1 MASKQSQIDKDIDA
15 ALSNIVMG
23 IGHGFKMIFYG
34 IKKLN
39 SIKNVVFLLVMLA
52 ISVLAYV
59 YRNPVFDCL
68 KSVEMPGVFQKIVFI
83 VILCL
88 PLIYLVIIGSSTDRK
103 AKEFY
108 KIFQAIEF
116 KGRDGKYPYFLDM
129 YQDEDKRTIYTFKT
143 SISVG
148 EWRKNQERLE
158 TALDCTILQINNKGS
173 KKIVEIISLSS
184 DYKLPT
190 LVEWEDSRAPEG
202 ESRMAVGEC
211 VMGQVSF
218 DLNKTPHVLVAG
230 ETGSGKSVILH
241 VLLWQMI
248 LKQAKVIMLDFK
260 GGVEF
265 GLDYEAYGEVITD
278 REQAVK
284 VLEELVKENQLRLQ
298 LFRQYRAKNIA
309 EYNEKTDSRLCRI
322 GVFCDEIAEMMDTT
336 GVPKKEREIYEKIKG
351 LLSTLA
357 RLSRST
363 GINMIMGVQRPDA
376 NVLTGQIKNNIPV
389 RICGRFADKAAS
401 EIVLNTTAAINLPDV
416 KGRFLFLRG
425 NELIEFQAY
434 LFEDSM
440 MHEVYADIGTM
451 LIDQKRT
458 GKAPKYYEQPPINA
472 QEDPEDP
479 DQVIAAVDYGL
490 DRYKD
495 VGNLDFDFDE
505 SIEWSVDD
513 DI

>member
-1 MASKQSQIDKDIDA
+1 MASQMDKEIDA
-15 ALSNIVMG
+15 AIAGIVMG
-23 IGHGFKMIFYG
+23 IGRGIKMVFYG

-39 SIKNVVFLLVMLA
+39 TVKNVIFLLVTLV
-52 ISVLAYV
+52 ISVVTYIFQNYV
-59 YRNPVFDCL
+59 FKVLEMVD
-68 KSVEMPGVFQKIVFI
+68 MPGILQKIVFI
-83 VILCL
+83 MILCL
-88 PLIYLVIIGSSTDRK
+88 PFIYLAIIGSSTDRM

-108 KIFQAIEF
+108 KVFQSVEF
-116 KGRDGKYPYFLDM
+116 KGRDGKYPYFLGM
-129 YQDEDKRTIYTFKT
+129 QHDEEKRTIYTFKT

-173 KKIVEIISLSS
+173 KKIIEITALSS
-184 DYKLPT
+184 DYKLPS
-190 LVEWEDSRAPEG
+190 LIEWEDSRAPEG

-211 VMGQVSF
+211 VMGQVAF

-265 GLDYEAYGEVITD
+265 GLDYEEYGEVITD
-278 REQAVK
+278 RDQAAE
-284 VLEELVKENQLRLQ
+284 VLEDLVKENQMRLE
-298 LFRQYRAKNIA
+298 LFRKHRAKNIA
-309 EYNEKTDSRLCRI
+309 EYNKRTDSHLCRI

-351 LLSTLA
+351 QLSTLA

-363 GINMIMGVQRPDA
+363 GINLIMGVQRPDA

-401 EIVLNTTAAINLPDV
+401 EIVLNTTAAINLPDI

-451 LIDQKRT
+451 LIDQERT
-458 GKAPKYYEQPPINA
+458 GKVPKYYEQPPINI

-479 DQVIAAVDYGL
+479 GQVVTEVDYGL

-505 SIEWSVDD
+505 SIEWSVDSQ
-513 DI
+513 

>member
-1 MASKQSQIDKDIDA
+1 MASQMDKEIDA
-15 ALSNIVMG
+15 AIAGIVMG
-23 IGHGFKMIFYG
+23 IGRGIKMVFYG

-39 SIKNVVFLLVMLA
+39 TVKNVIFLLVTLV
-52 ISVLAYV
+52 ISVVTYIFQNYV
-59 YRNPVFDCL
+59 FKVLEMVD
-68 KSVEMPGVFQKIVFI
+68 MPGILQKIVFI
-83 VILCL
+83 MILCL
-88 PLIYLVIIGSSTDRK
+88 PFIYLAIIGSSTDRM

-108 KIFQAIEF
+108 KVFQSVEF
-116 KGRDGKYPYFLDM
+116 KGRDGKYPYFLGM
-129 YQDEDKRTIYTFKT
+129 QHDEEKRTIYTFKT

-173 KKIVEIISLSS
+173 KKIIEITALSS
-184 DYKLPT
+184 DYKLPS
-190 LVEWEDSRAPEG
+190 LIEWEDSRAPEG

-211 VMGQVSF
+211 VMGQVAF

-265 GLDYEAYGEVITD
+265 GLDYEEYGEVITD
-278 REQAVK
+278 RDQAAE
-284 VLEELVKENQLRLQ
+284 VLEDLVKENQMRLE
-298 LFRQYRAKNIA
+298 LFRKHRAKNIA
-309 EYNEKTDSRLCRI
+309 EYNKRTDSHLCRI

-351 LLSTLA
+351 QLSTLA

-363 GINMIMGVQRPDA
+363 GINLIMGVQRPDA

-401 EIVLNTTAAINLPDV
+401 EIVLNTTAAINLPDI

-451 LIDQKRT
+451 LIDQERT
-458 GKAPKYYEQPPINA
+458 GKVPKYYEQPPINV

-479 DQVIAAVDYGL
+479 GQVVTEVDYGL

>member
-1 MASKQSQIDKDIDA
+1 MASQMDKEIDA
-15 ALSNIVMG
+15 AIAGIVMG
-23 IGHGFKMIFYG
+23 IGRGIKMVFYG

-39 SIKNVVFLLVMLA
+39 TVKNVIFLLVTLV
-52 ISVLAYV
+52 ISVVTYIFQNYV
-59 YRNPVFDCL
+59 FKVLEMVD
-68 KSVEMPGVFQKIVFI
+68 MPGILQKIVFI
-83 VILCL
+83 MILCL
-88 PLIYLVIIGSSTDRK
+88 PFIYLAIIGSSTDRM

-108 KIFQAIEF
+108 KVFQSVEF
-116 KGRDGKYPYFLDM
+116 KGRDGKYPYFLGM
-129 YQDEDKRTIYTFKT
+129 QHDEEKRTIYTFKT

-173 KKIVEIISLSS
+173 KKIIEITALSS
-184 DYKLPT
+184 DYKLPS
-190 LVEWEDSRAPEG
+190 LIEWEDSRAPEG

-211 VMGQVSF
+211 VMGQVAF

-265 GLDYEAYGEVITD
+265 GLDYEEYGEVITD
-278 REQAVK
+278 RDQAAE
-284 VLEELVKENQLRLQ
+284 VLEDLVKENQMRLE
-298 LFRQYRAKNIA
+298 LFRKHRAKNIA
-309 EYNEKTDSRLCRI
+309 EYNKRTDSHLCRI

-351 LLSTLA
+351 QLSTLA

-363 GINMIMGVQRPDA
+363 GINLIMGVQRPDA

-389 RICGRFADKAAS
+389 LICGRFADKAAS
-401 EIVLNTTAAINLPDV
+401 EIVLNTTAAINLPDI

-451 LIDQKRT
+451 LIDQERT
-458 GKAPKYYEQPPINA
+458 GKVPKYYEQPPINV

-479 DQVIAAVDYGL
+479 GQVVTEVDYGL

-505 SIEWSVDD
+505 SIEWSVDSQ
-513 DI
+513 

>member
-1 MASKQSQIDKDIDA
+1 MASQMDKEIDA
-15 ALSNIVMG
+15 AIAGIVMG
-23 IGHGFKMIFYG
+23 IGRGIKMVFYG

-39 SIKNVVFLLVMLA
+39 TVKNVIFLLVTLV
-52 ISVLAYV
+52 ISVVTYIFQNYV
-59 YRNPVFDCL
+59 FKVLEMVD
-68 KSVEMPGVFQKIVFI
+68 MPGILQKIVFI
-83 VILCL
+83 MILCL
-88 PLIYLVIIGSSTDRK
+88 PFIYLAIIGSSTDRM

-108 KIFQAIEF
+108 KVFQSVEF
-116 KGRDGKYPYFLDM
+116 KGRDGKYPYFLGM
-129 YQDEDKRTIYTFKT
+129 QHDEEKRTIYTFKT

-173 KKIVEIISLSS
+173 KKIIEITALSS
-184 DYKLPT
+184 DYKLPS
-190 LVEWEDSRAPEG
+190 LIEWEDSRAPEG

-211 VMGQVSF
+211 VMGQVAF

-265 GLDYEAYGEVITD
+265 GLDYEEYGEVITD
-278 REQAVK
+278 RDQAAE
-284 VLEELVKENQLRLQ
+284 VLEDLVKENQMRLE
-298 LFRQYRAKNIA
+298 LFRKHRAKNIA
-309 EYNEKTDSRLCRI
+309 EYNKRTDSHLCRI

-351 LLSTLA
+351 QLSTLA

-363 GINMIMGVQRPDA
+363 GINLIMGVQRPDA

-401 EIVLNTTAAINLPDV
+401 EIVLNTTAAINLPDI

-451 LIDQKRT
+451 LIDQERT
-458 GKAPKYYEQPPINA
+458 GKVPKYYEQPPINV

-479 DQVIAAVDYGL
+479 GQVVTEVDYGL

-505 SIEWSVDD
+505 SIEWSVDSQ
-513 DI
+513 

>member
-1 MASKQSQIDKDIDA
+1 MASQMDKEIDA
-15 ALSNIVMG
+15 AIAGIVMG
-23 IGHGFKMIFYG
+23 IGRGIKMVFYG

-39 SIKNVVFLLVMLA
+39 TVKNVIFLLVTLV
-52 ISVLAYV
+52 ISVVTYIFQNYV
-59 YRNPVFDCL
+59 FKVLEMVD
-68 KSVEMPGVFQKIVFI
+68 MPGILQKIVFI
-83 VILCL
+83 MILCL
-88 PLIYLVIIGSSTDRK
+88 PFIYLAIIGSSTDRM

-108 KIFQAIEF
+108 KVFQSVEF
-116 KGRDGKYPYFLDM
+116 KGRDGKYPYFLGM
-129 YQDEDKRTIYTFKT
+129 QHDEEKRTIYTFKT

-173 KKIVEIISLSS
+173 KKIIEITALSS
-184 DYKLPT
+184 DYKLPS
-190 LVEWEDSRAPEG
+190 LIEWEDSRAPEG

-211 VMGQVSF
+211 VMGQVAF

-265 GLDYEAYGEVITD
+265 GLDYEEYGEVITD
-278 REQAVK
+278 RDQAAE
-284 VLEELVKENQLRLQ
+284 VLEDLVKENQMRLE
-298 LFRQYRAKNIA
+298 LFRQHRAKNIA
-309 EYNEKTDSRLCRI
+309 EYNKSTDSHLCRI

-351 LLSTLA
+351 QLSTLA

-363 GINMIMGVQRPDA
+363 GINLIMGVQRPDA

-401 EIVLNTTAAINLPDV
+401 EIVLNTTAAINLPDI

-451 LIDQKRT
+451 LIDQERT
-458 GKAPKYYEQPPINA
+458 GKVPKYYEQPPINV

-479 DQVIAAVDYGL
+479 GQVVTEVDYGL

-505 SIEWSVDD
+505 SIEWSVDSQ
-513 DI
+513 

>member
-1 MASKQSQIDKDIDA
+1 MASQMDKEIDA
-15 ALSNIVMG
+15 AIAGIVMG
-23 IGHGFKMIFYG
+23 IGRGIKMVFYG

-39 SIKNVVFLLVMLA
+39 TVKNVIFLLVTLV
-52 ISVLAYV
+52 ISVVTYIFQNYV
-59 YRNPVFDCL
+59 FKVLEMVD
-68 KSVEMPGVFQKIVFI
+68 MPGILQKIVFI
-83 VILCL
+83 MILCL
-88 PLIYLVIIGSSTDRK
+88 PFLYLAIIGSSTDRM

-108 KIFQAIEF
+108 KVFQSVEF
-116 KGRDGKYPYFLDM
+116 KGRDGKYPYFLGM
-129 YQDEDKRTIYTFKT
+129 QHDEEKRTIYTFKT

-173 KKIVEIISLSS
+173 KKIIEITALSS
-184 DYKLPT
+184 DYKLPS
-190 LVEWEDSRAPEG
+190 LIEWEDSRAPEG

-211 VMGQVSF
+211 VMGQVAF

-265 GLDYEAYGEVITD
+265 GLDYEEYGEVITD
-278 REQAVK
+278 RDQAAE
-284 VLEELVKENQLRLQ
+284 VLEDLVKENQMRLE
-298 LFRQYRAKNIA
+298 LFRKHRAKNIA
-309 EYNEKTDSRLCRI
+309 EYNKRTDSHLCRI

-351 LLSTLA
+351 QLSTLA

-363 GINMIMGVQRPDA
+363 GINLIMGVQRPDA

-401 EIVLNTTAAINLPDV
+401 EIVLNTTAAINLPDI

-451 LIDQKRT
+451 LIDQERT
-458 GKAPKYYEQPPINA
+458 GKVPKYYEQPPINV

-479 DQVIAAVDYGL
+479 GQVVTEVDYGL

-505 SIEWSVDD
+505 SIEWSVDSQ
-513 DI
+513 